1 MQSIAE
7 LFDAMTSG
15 DRQAL
20 AKAITL
26 VESKLAEDHT
36 SRLRLLD
43 LCHATP
49 KESTR
54 IAVTGAPGAGKSSL
68 IEKLGLEMIGTSEA
82 VAVLT
87 IDPTSERTGGSI
99 LGDKTRMTDLSR
111 QENAFIRPSP
121 TSGVLGG
128 VAEMTRETILLCESA
143 GYTRIIVE
151 TVGVGQSET
160 AVSHLVDVVLFVT
173 IAGAGDSLQGIKR
186 GILETADLVAVNKC
200 DGSGEAAS
208 KLFASELSQ
217 ALLLLR
223 GQNACPAVVKTSALS
238 GLGVSELL
246 THMDTLVHDRRANGQ
261 FNSNRA
267 EQRVKWFDDATAFLL
282 EQHISSDN
290 TLVQLRKE
298 LADRIQ
304 GDQANPYAAANELV
318 SRILRD

>member
-1 MQSIAE
+1 
-7 LFDAMTSG
+7 
-15 DRQAL
+15 
-20 AKAITL
+20 
-26 VESKLAEDHT
+26 
-36 SRLRLLD
+36 
-43 LCHATP
+43 
-49 KESTR
+49 
-54 IAVTGAPGAGKSSL
+54 
-68 IEKLGLEMIGTSEA
+68 
-82 VAVLT
+82 
-87 IDPTSERTGGSI
+87 
-99 LGDKTRMTDLSR
+99 MTDLSR